1 MGNNNDTTASSEQSQ
16 DTPPLTPAQKA
27 LDEPDMFDSKEVA
40 ATRERLIER
49 LNDNL
54 GEYFQTLQ
62 GIDGKEIAGFSSE
75 IAVMTEAHY
84 YLTEMHNFH
93 TSELEYLMQ
102 FKNPLQLVA
111 DEFEADGI
119 GERSTV
125 MWRIFDRQEHD
136 EYELVSSSD
145 TPATMPSL
153 PANAAANA
161 QEAPGN
167 AEITALHERLI
178 ERAEQNWHDYRHS
191 SYTSSPDTLFQDA
204 VKTIGRRDALD
215 FIKNYK
221 DFTAEE
227 LNCLLQFADPVDLV
241 ADYLDPAFDISVM
254 PGVLENI
261 LEEQENFKQYYPLA
275 EDTAVLKAAGLS
287 FEDAEQLLQDRLAD
301 NFAVYKPEI
310 LDMSREAIFN
320 SAAEIAAVCEAFDYF
335 SREHIFD
342 ESEVRFLLKFENP
355 LEYLSDKWD
364 VGLRDLSHTLDG
376 IFNNQERTLENGG
389 YTLISGADEPDDDS
403 SSTATATAMPMLPRQ
418 SANEKTTPADDK
430 PSVMAQLQQAR
441 QASRENPVPPKDPL
455 ARNKSEPDL

>member
-1 MGNNNDTTASSEQSQ
+1 MDNNNDTTASAEQPQ
-16 DTPPLTPAQKA
+16 DSPPLTPAQKA

-40 ATRERLIER
+40 VTRERLIER
-49 LNDNL
+49 LTDNL

-62 GIDGKEIAGFSSE
+62 GMDGREIAGFSSE

-93 TSELEYLMQ
+93 TSELDYLMQ

-119 GERSTV
+119 GERSAV

-153 PANAAANA
+153 PASAAANA

-167 AEITALHERLI
+167 AEITALHEQLI
-178 ERAEQNWHDYRHS
+178 ERAEQNWHDYRYS
-191 SYTSSPDTLFQDA
+191 PYVSSPDTLFQDA

-261 LEEQENFKQYYPLA
+261 LEEQENFKGYYPLA
-275 EDTAVLKAAGLS
+275 ADEATAPANALS

-301 NFAVYKPEI
+301 NFAVYKQ
-310 LDMSREAIFN
+310 DMLELGSDGLFK
-320 SAAEIAAVCEAFDYF
+320 SAAEIAAVSEAFDYF
-335 SREHIFD
+335 STEHGFD
-342 ESEVRFLLKFENP
+342 ESEVDFLLKFENP
-355 LEYLSDKWD
+355 LEFLSDKWD
-364 VGLRDLSHTLDG
+364 V
-376 IFNNQERTLENGG
+376 
-389 YTLISGADEPDDDS
+389 
-403 SSTATATAMPMLPRQ
+403 RQ
-418 SANEKTTPADDK
+418 
-430 PSVMAQLQQAR
+430 
-441 QASRENPVPPKDPL
+441 
-455 ARNKSEPDL
+455 